1 MGDIHHDKHTLKDW
15 ESSADRYLN
24 TKRGNVICIRYED
37 LFIDNG
43 LKNLFDKLGLKYG
56 DITKE
61 TKKEIT
67 IEEKFHNLYRG
78 NQIQLDFQNM
88 NTPDKV
94 TLTPKEIMT
103 VMESEQYKK
112 IYR

>member
-1 MGDIHHDKHTLKDW
+1 M
-15 ESSADRYLN
+15 
-24 TKRGNVICIRYED
+24 ICIRYED

-56 DITKE
+56 DITKG